1 MATDITM
8 DIMMVTVM
16 ANGTEVVAV
25 AMMEV
30 MVDGMAAVTM
40 GAAAMEAV
48 TVVEIDLFVDTN
60 INSRKKRERTRKISD
75 ARIELATS
83 RV

>member
-1 MATDITM
+1 M

>member
-48 TVVEIDLFVDTN
+48 TVVEIELFVDTN

>member
-75 ARIELATS
+75 ARIELVTS

>member
-16 ANGTEVVAV
+16 VNGTEVVAV

-40 GAAAMEAV
+40 GVAAMEAV

>member
-1 MATDITM
+1 METDITM

>member
-16 ANGTEVVAV
+16 VNGTEVVAV

>member
-48 TVVEIDLFVDTN
+48 TVVEIDLFVGTN

>member
-8 DIMMVTVM
+8 DIMMDTVM

-40 GAAAMEAV
+40 GAAAMEEV

>member
-1 MATDITM
+1 
-8 DIMMVTVM
+8 
-16 ANGTEVVAV
+16 
-25 AMMEV
+25 
-30 MVDGMAAVTM
+30 
-40 GAAAMEAV
+40 
-48 TVVEIDLFVDTN
+48 VVEIDLFVDTN

>member
-30 MVDGMAAVTM
+30 MVDGMAAVMM

-60 INSRKKRERTRKISD
+60 INSRKKRERTRKVSD

>member
-1 MATDITM
+1 
-8 DIMMVTVM
+8 
-16 ANGTEVVAV
+16 
-25 AMMEV
+25 MMEV

>member
-8 DIMMVTVM
+8 GIMMVTVM

-25 AMMEV
+25 AMM
-30 MVDGMAAVTM
+30 VDGMAAVTM
-40 GAAAMEAV
+40 VVAAMEAV

-60 INSRKKRERTRKISD
+60 INARKKRERTRKISD

-83 RV
+83 RM

>member
-60 INSRKKRERTRKISD
+60 VNSRKKRERTRKISD

>member
-25 AMMEV
+25 AM

>member
-8 DIMMVTVM
+8 GIMMVTVM
-16 ANGTEVVAV
+16 ANGKEVVAM

-40 GAAAMEAV
+40 VVAAMEAV

-60 INSRKKRERTRKISD
+60 INARKKRERTRKISD